1 MSVGEKGREDLDG
14 GKRRVRPPMVQGAEK
29 ANA

>member
-14 GKRRVRPPMVQGAEK
+14 RKKSVRPSKVQGAEK

>member
-14 GKRRVRPPMVQGAEK
+14 GKKRVSPSKVQGAEK